1 MVGSNRGLQ
10 SSAVVRVVVG
20 GLALMFLSGCAAS
33 SSVKATP
40 EYCLTP
46 DHVKLVKKQQ
56 DGQGFLEREGK
67 ITAGRVVGGAA
78 SGLIDQVPIIGGGL
92 FSSAVE
98 NIAGGAGGFQEA
110 PSKMRAN
117 EIRGNNPDCNDESYK
132 QYNLKPMPTNVLEK
146 KLAGIE

>member
-1 MVGSNRGLQ
+1 
-10 SSAVVRVVVG
+10 
-20 GLALMFLSGCAAS
+20 
-33 SSVKATP
+33 
-40 EYCLTP
+40 
-46 DHVKLVKKQQ
+46 LVKKQQ

-67 ITAGRVVGGAA
+67 ATAGQVVGGAA
-78 SGLIDQVPIIGGGL
+78 SRLIDQVPIIGGGL

-98 NIAGGAGGFQEA
+98 NAAGSAGGLQEA

-132 QYNLKPMPTNVLEK
+132 QYNLKPIPTNVLEK

>member
-1 MVGSNRGLQ
+1 MQ
-10 SSAVVRVVVG
+10 SSAVVRVAMVG
-20 GLALMFLSGCAAS
+20 VALMFLSGCAAS

-40 EYCLTP
+40 EYCLTLN
-46 DHVKLVKKQQ
+46 HVKLVKKQQ
-56 DGQGFLEREGK
+56 DGREFLEREGK
-67 ITAGRVVGGAA
+67 ATAGQAVGGAA
-78 SGLIDQVPIIGGGL
+78 SGLINQVPIIGGGL

-98 NIAGGAGGFQEA
+98 NIAGSAGGLQEA

-132 QYNLKPMPTNVLEK
+132 QYKLKPMPTNVLEK

>member
-1 MVGSNRGLQ
+1 MCAARPCVCW
-10 SSAVVRVVVG
+10 SA
-20 GLALMFLSGCAAS
+20 LIFLSGCAAS

-46 DHVKLVKKQQ
+46 DHVKLLKKQQ

-92 FSSAVE
+92 FSSAVK